1 MSNVQTDA
9 VAALAALGQG
19 TRLELFQTLVNAGA
33 EGLSAGAIAQQ
44 LDVRQNT
51 LSGHLAI
58 LERAGMITHRRQ
70 GRSLIYRHSFFG
82 MRTLLKFLVND
93 CCNNHPAVCKPLI
106 AQLESAVVPSPST
119 PKEATPRETTPRE
132 ATTKEATPA

>member
-9 VAALAALGQG
+9 VAALAALGQS

-33 EGLSAGAIAQQ
+33 EGLSAGAIARQ
-44 LDVRQNT
+44 LGVRQNT
-51 LSGHLAI
+51 LSGHLGI
-58 LERAGMITHRRQ
+58 LERAGMITHRRS

-82 MRTLLKFLVND
+82 MRTLLKFLVTD

-106 AQLESAVVPSPST
+106 AQLERAAQPGPSTEKEVT
-119 PKEATPRETTPRE
+119 PKEATPI
-132 ATTKEATPA
+132 EATPA

>member
-1 MSNVQTDA
+1 MSTVQQDA
-9 VAALAALGQG
+9 VAALAALGQS

-44 LDVRQNT
+44 LGVRQNT
-51 LSGHLAI
+51 LSGHLGI
-58 LERAGMITHRRQ
+58 LERAGMITHRRS

-106 AQLESAVVPSPST
+106 AQLETAIVPSPST
-119 PKEATPRETTPRE
+119 EKEKAPNP
-132 ATTKEATPA
+132 AITKEAVTTEAEPA